1 MKLLYT
7 SMLLLHVL
15 GVVVWV
21 GGMFVMHVA
30 VRPAAV
36 AVLQPPQRLPLMAGA
51 LARFFVWVGISIVAV
66 LASGLAMILGG
77 GGFSNAHLSVHVMFA
92 IGLAMMA
99 IFLHIRLS
107 PFRRLQA
114 AVIAADWPLAA
125 RQLNQ
130 VRQLVTTNLV
140 LGIITIAV
148 ATVGRAM
155 L

>member
-15 GVVVWV
+15 GVVAWV

-36 AVLQPPQRLPLMAGA
+36 ALLPPPQRLQLMAA
-51 LARFFVWVGISIVAV
+51 TLERFFFWVGIAIVAV

-77 GGFSNAHLSVHVMFA
+77 GGFRNAHLSVHVMFA

-99 IFLHIRLS
+99 IFLHIRFA

-114 AVIAADWPLAA
+114 AVSAADWPLAA
-125 RQLNQ
+125 QRLNQ

-140 LGIITIAV
+140 LGIVTIAV
-148 ATVGRAM
+148 ATVGRAV

>member
-36 AVLQPPQRLPLMAGA
+36 ALLPPPQRLPLMAA
-51 LARFFVWVGISIVAV
+51 SLERFFFWVGIAIVAV

-77 GGFSNAHLSVHVMFA
+77 GGFRNAHMSVHVMFA

-99 IFLHIRLS
+99 IFLHIRFA

-114 AVIAADWPLAA
+114 AVSAADWPLAA
-125 RQLNQ
+125 QRLNQ

-140 LGIITIAV
+140 LGIVTIAV
-148 ATVGRAM
+148 ATVGRAV